1 VQTRTTRRQRLAASI
16 HRMRAQSPRNSCI
29 SDPLLFTLLLGS
41 ALVLIS
47 WRLATLFSNWAVI
60 GVAIGLSVA
69 WAGAMVWFARGFW
82 QPLLGVGRT
91 KPVRTGPPLNP
102 APFTGLELRAFELF
116 ANGMRPMAALR
127 TAQLERRG
135 TVDA

>member
-16 HRMRAQSPRNSCI
+16 QRMRAQSPRNSCI
-29 SDPLLFTLLLGS
+29 SDPLLVTLLGS
-41 ALVLIS
+41 VLVLIA
-47 WRLATLFSNWAVI
+47 WRFATLFSNWAVI
-60 GVAIGLSVA
+60 GVAIELSVA
-69 WAGAMVWFARGFW
+69 WAGALVWFARGFW

-91 KPVRTGPPLNP
+91 EPVRTGRPLNP

-127 TAQLERRG
+127 TAQLEPG
-135 TVDA
+135 GPFDA